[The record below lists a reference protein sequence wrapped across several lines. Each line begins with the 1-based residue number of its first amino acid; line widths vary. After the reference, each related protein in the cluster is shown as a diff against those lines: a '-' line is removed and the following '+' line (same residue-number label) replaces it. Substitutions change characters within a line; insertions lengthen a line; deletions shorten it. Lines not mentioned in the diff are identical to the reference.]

1 MEYQSHPLK
10 ASDLQQNNVG
20 YEDNDASSSAS
31 TKMTVFVEEW
41 GDGARNWVRSVILLN
56 PWFERFWLLIIIA
69 NCVVLA
75 MEDPTDKDCE
85 TERCKFT
92 KIADYVFTNLFV
104 VEMVL
109 KLIGYGTFRRHDSYL
124 RDVWC
129 LIDGLIVVSGVIA
142 FLLDVIFSA
151 SGPAL
156 TGLRAFRL
164 LRPLK
169 AIQSFPAVR
178 ILIQSIL
185 ASLPKLGDVF
195 VLYFFFVLVM
205 GIISLQQW
213 KGSLSVHCAT
223 EESYQAALLEDNDS
237 LVELAE
243 DGRVCTNSSYFH
255 VGGHLCDFGYV
266 CVRHGGNPEG
276 GLLSFDNIGVAAL
289 TLFVALTLEGWTDA
303 MYETM
308 DATTYFA
315 AFFWVILVIFGA
327 FFILNL
333 TIVIITEAFE
343 MKQYEQKTSAFRAI
357 DKDGGGELDKE
368 EVRRLLKKLNGQD
381 PSEEEL
387 DKVFTEMDTDGGGT
401 VSLEEFLEYA
411 EKHAA
416 TVGAALTKGRPG
428 ATGMMT
434 SVKQVASKL
443 PLLGNVKG
451 AVERATED
459 LGERE
464 EKRAPWRDRIYQV
477 VEPTGLETTMPVAN
491 RLFDR
496 TVMVVII
503 LNTIALAIE
512 HHGQPDEMTTVLE
525 VFNYIF
531 TIFFALEAAIK
542 IIGLGIMGYV
552 RDKFNIFDFI
562 VSLLS
567 VVGLFGVVGNV
578 SVFRTFRALR
588 VLRLAKQVPLLQ
600 RWIGILLNSMKGA
613 AVLTSLLML
622 VVFIVALLGM
632 QLFGGNFCHL
642 DEDFDAN
649 AAGLT
654 DAERGTGRGCGGV
667 PRSNYD
673 DLASALMTTFQILTG
688 EDWNK
693 IMYNGM
699 RAAGDWVSV
708 YYVLYYML
716 GNYMML
722 NLFIA
727 VLLNSREMTDS
738 SSSITEAPGDDDPL
752 DMPASPA
759 TASPATLSKAISD
772 DPASP
777 KVEWQKLC
785 DDTNTDHNEAAS
797 PVADAAVVL
806 GRRNMGYQDAIDRK
820 EGPKR
825 RLPDWLNELV
835 ESERSL
841 LVFSKDNVIRQK
853 MLWII
858 STTAFE
864 AVVLLC
870 ILVSTVT
877 LALENPVRPPDHPQ
891 ELLLAQVNFVMVWV
905 FLTECFFKVVG
916 MGFVLHKTSYLRSEG
931 WNILDFV
938 IVCVS
943 LLSLVIPGGNS
954 LEFIKIMRTL
964 RPLRFI
970 NKSEG
975 MKVVVQALVKSIT
988 PLLNVML
995 ISLLVWVIFGIMG
1008 VQLFAGKFHRCS
1020 LNEYGDMDA
1029 ITFRVDCLDI
1039 DKCSG
1044 DDGEPCRW
1052 LNYVSHF
1059 DHLPAAFLN
1068 LFEVASLEGWVDVM
1082 NLGID
1087 SVSYDEAPRR
1097 NNNRWMAL
1105 YFLIFVVFGAFFII
1119 NMFIGV
1125 LIDTYYQ
1132 EKEKASSTGGIFLN
1146 DRQKL
1151 WVTHHTKM
1159 LNIMS
1164 ATNREAVTRRQ
1175 PRDSFLFKLM
1185 TSSACDVFITGCII
1199 LNVLLMATE
1208 HYPGG
1213 VWLDV
1218 LHIINLIFYGIFLLE
1233 AILKNL
1239 ALGPTEYF
1247 KDMWN
1252 RFDMF
1257 IVCLSTVGVIME
1269 LVLTASPAVSIFRI
1283 LRLARLLRM
1292 VKKAKGIKRILR
1304 TLLLSL
1310 PSMMNVAGILF
1321 LMFFVYAVLGVKLFA
1336 KLRRGGPDDAMGRYA
1351 NFENFGFSL
1360 LLLLRMTTGE
1370 AWQSVLKEASVEPPH
1385 ACSEHLGNCGHP
1397 FIAVVYFCSFTL
1409 AGMYVLL
1416 NLFIAVILDAFSQS
1430 NEEGVCTD
1438 EYMERIKYCWDDV
1451 REDDADGVDPRNLYS
1466 FLTAIGPPLGMEVDS
1481 LESDLEAFIA
1491 PMDLEVC
1498 PETGL
1503 ILQVE
1508 LIPKLFKMRYG
1519 QSLPDDLQEHLT
1531 AKEREHIT
1539 LGRQVTGV
1547 SLKQQH
1553 SNVEL
1558 SVLPSYDAALLGGPN
1573 TDGEQKTHRPR
1584 RLTVT
1589 LPDEEESTFP
1599 GTPLGV
1605 KESSA
1610 NGGTTYTAPSLL
1622 LSSASTALLEA
1633 PVQTAPRRDPHR
1645 TPHPWVSQGVWPD
1658 GGIDR
1663 RNVTLHKPPLLGA
1676 SLGFKVNPDTARV
1689 TTVEEGS
1696 VADASGITPG
1706 MRLTGVDGE
1715 VVTAGNIEAAT
1726 KDIRYAKSAVN
1737 LELET
1742 PDPTDMLMERYAGP
1756 NKCLNFLQL
1765 SGMCTALGVSGPNN
1779 LKTFE
1784 AVCAAKGL
1792 NPRQGF
1798 GWSDTHEMMS
1808 ALPYEGRRR
1817 VLLSLGLLPE
1827 ERGLGMASSASPHH
1841 SQVVQEHWEEVY
1853 ELKSLSPVQ
1862 PLLRQ
1867 QQQQHPLTHPLLAPA
1882 GSGAEGLPHHRL
1894 SHNALTANN
1903 RLLGKFEHAFME
1915 VRDGAGGGVHHHHHH
1930 NHNPHGGFAGP
1941 GDYLSRSYVPL

>member
-1 MEYQSHPLK
+1 MTYAHEAPEPSPHPYYQANGAVQTFPSPQQDFVFPTQSDNTSASHMK
-10 ASDLQQNNVG
+10 NTSYNTSAYTVKTEEQEQ
-20 YEDNDASSSAS
+20 EDNLSNASGVTAFVPDWGPGFRN
-31 TKMTVFVEEW
+31 TV
-41 GDGARNWVRSVILLN
+41 RTSVIMN
-56 PWFERFWLLIIIA
+56 PWFERFWLLVITA
-69 NCVVLA
+69 NCVALA

-85 TERCKFT
+85 TNRCQFT

-104 VEMVL
+104 VEMAL
-109 KLIGYGTFRRHDSYL
+109 KLIGLGVWRRHDSYF
-124 RDVWC
+124 RDSWN
-129 LIDGLIVVSGVIA
+129 IMDALIVVSGVIA
-142 FLLDVIFSA
+142 FLLDVIFSV

-178 ILIQSIL
+178 LLIQSIL

-195 VLYFFFVLVM
+195 ILYFFFVLVM

-213 KGSLSVHCAT
+213 RGALSLRCAT
-223 EESYQAALLEDNDS
+223 EESYQAVLQQNNDALY
-237 LVELAE
+237 ELAE
-243 DGRVCTNSSYFH
+243 DGRVCTNSSHFH

-357 DKDGGGELDKE
+357 DTDGGGELDLD
-368 EVRRLLKKLNGQD
+368 EVRQLLTRLNGEP
-381 PSEEEL
+381 PSEAEL
-387 DKVFTEMDTDGGGT
+387 DKVFTEMDADGGGT
-401 VSLEEFLEYA
+401 VSLEEFLAYA
-411 EKHAA
+411 DTHAA
-416 TVGAALTKGRPG
+416 TVGAVLTKGGGQNNVGFIR
-428 ATGMMT
+428 MMRT
-434 SVKQVASKL
+434 KLSVFPCIPSPNAEKIKKL
-443 PLLGNVKG
+443 PLH
-451 AVERATED
+451 
-459 LGERE
+459 
-464 EKRAPWRDRIYQV
+464 KRHRGPFVDSVFQL
-477 VEPTGLETTMPVAN
+477 VEPTGKHTRTPAAN

-531 TIFFALEAAIK
+531 TIFFALEAVIK
-542 IIGLGIMGYV
+542 IIGLGTGYV
-552 RDKFNIFDFI
+552 EDKFNIFDFI

-654 DAERGTGRGCGGV
+654 DAERGKGRGCGGV

-673 DLASALMTTFQILTG
+673 DLPSALMTTFQILTG

-727 VLLNSREMTDS
+727 VLLNSRD
-738 SSSITEAPGDDDPL
+738 PGDPDEEEDEEDSEQDVELEALPL
-752 DMPASPA
+752 QPQYPPAGGLLTPSDGTWRPEG
-759 TASPATLSKAISD
+759 KA
-772 DPASP
+772 
-777 KVEWQKLC
+777 VTFLQ
-785 DDTNTDHNEAAS
+785 DTPSAAS
-797 PVADAAVVL
+797 YQPPVWDNAEKIVSPSLGPSEQDTKTQYAKAAEDKEREAEGEGEGEGEEEEVS
-806 GRRNMGYQDAIDRK
+806 
-820 EGPKR
+820 EGPSR
-825 RLPDWLNELV
+825 LDPYLPDWLKALR

-841 LVFSKDNVIRQK
+841 LFLSTENFIRQK

-905 FLTECFFKVVG
+905 FLTECLFKVVG

-975 MKVVVQALVKSIT
+975 MKVVVQALVKSLG

-1008 VQLFAGKFHRCS
+1008 VQIFAGKFHRCS
-1020 LNEYGDMDA
+1020 LNDYGDMEA
-1029 ITFRVDCLDI
+1029 EKGITFRVDCLDI

-1132 EKEKASSTGGIFLN
+1132 EKEKASKGGMFL
-1146 DRQKL
+1146 DEGQKL
-1151 WVTHHTKM
+1151 WVDNHRRM
-1159 LNIMS
+1159 LDLI
-1164 ATNREAVTRRQ
+1164 EERRQ
-1175 PRDSFLFKLM
+1175 ERSSVQKGVLHLFVVSVYM
-1185 TSSACDVFITGCII
+1185 DVFITGCII
-1199 LNVLLMATE
+1199 LNVILMATE
-1208 HYPGG
+1208 HYPASP
-1213 VWLDV
+1213 VYEDFLSWANHV
-1218 LHIINLIFYGIFLLE
+1218 FYGVFLLE
-1233 AILKNL
+1233 AILKIIGM
-1239 ALGPTEYF
+1239 GPKLYF
-1247 KDMWN
+1247 AEVWN
-1252 RFDMF
+1252 RFDF
-1257 IVCLSTVGVIME
+1257 TIVCLSTVGVVME
-1269 LVLTASPAVSIFRI
+1269 TIIHAGAVVSIFRI

-1438 EYMERIKYCWDDV
+1438 EYVTHMKEVWDKWCRSTPYDDEQGIHIDDLNKYLKD
-1451 REDDADGVDPRNLYS
+1451 LK
-1466 FLTAIGPPLGMEVDS
+1466 PPLGLREDATHKEAERHITP
-1481 LESDLEAFIA
+1481 LDLVY
-1491 PMDLEVC
+1491 D
-1498 PETGL
+1498 ETSGL
-1503 ILQVE
+1503 ILEAE
-1508 LIPKLFKMRYG
+1508 LIPKLFRQAYG
-1519 QSLPDDLQEHLT
+1519 KD
-1531 AKEREHIT
+1531 
-1539 LGRQVTGV
+1539 
-1547 SLKQQH
+1547 
-1553 SNVEL
+1553 
-1558 SVLPSYDAALLGGPN
+1558 
-1573 TDGEQKTHRPR
+1573 
-1584 RLTVT
+1584 
-1589 LPDEEESTFP
+1589 LPDEISAKLEK
-1599 GTPLGV
+1599 
-1605 KESSA
+1605 KEQNSE
-1610 NGGTTYTAPSLL
+1610 GLLTA
-1622 LSSASTALLEA
+1622 TA
-1633 PVQTAPRRDPHR
+1633 QRDRKKSH
-1645 TPHPWVSQGVWPD
+1645 SD
-1658 GGIDR
+1658 LI
-1663 RNVTLHKPPLLGA
+1663 A
-1676 SLGFKVNPDTARV
+1676 
-1689 TTVEEGS
+1689 
-1696 VADASGITPG
+1696 
-1706 MRLTGVDGE
+1706 
-1715 VVTAGNIEAAT
+1715 VVRA
-1726 KDIRYAKSAVN
+1726 
-1737 LELET
+1737 
-1742 PDPTDMLMERYAGP
+1742 
-1756 NKCLNFLQL
+1756 Q
-1765 SGMCTALGVSGPNN
+1765 ALV
-1779 LKTFE
+1779 
-1784 AVCAAKGL
+1784 
-1792 NPRQGF
+1792 R
-1798 GWSDTHEMMS
+1798 GWL
-1808 ALPYEGRRR
+1808 ARRR
-1817 VLLSLGLLPE
+1817 VRDKKIGDKRP
-1827 ERGLGMASSASPHH
+1827 
-1841 SQVVQEHWEEVY
+1841 
-1853 ELKSLSPVQ
+1853 
-1862 PLLRQ
+1862 
-1867 QQQQHPLTHPLLAPA
+1867 HPLQPPSQLALSSSSVSEDRFVLGPYA
-1882 GSGAEGLPHHRL
+1882 TSVTTPGSSFQVWIEPDEE
-1894 SHNALTANN
+1894 T
-1903 RLLGKFEHAFME
+1903 
-1915 VRDGAGGGVHHHHHH
+1915 HHHHHH
-1930 NHNPHGGFAGP
+1930 HRTPDASGYAHPVPTSQFGRGAGRVAQMQPDHASPYGRGAHSPVHVLPSGGRGE
-1941 GDYLSRSYVPL
+1941 GKMTVDEYLRTHKCKISVI